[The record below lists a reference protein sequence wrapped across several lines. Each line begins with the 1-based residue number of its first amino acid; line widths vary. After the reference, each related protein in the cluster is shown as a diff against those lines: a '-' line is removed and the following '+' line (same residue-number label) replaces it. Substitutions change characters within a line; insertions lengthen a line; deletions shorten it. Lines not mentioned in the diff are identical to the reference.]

1 MQGGTFGKV
10 LLSSMGGAIG
20 GAVNNWAWQSKYIL
34 NEMVALEEEIWQ
46 GLGIPYQKL
55 NICSGDL

>member
-1 MQGGTFGKV
+1 MVCFCKGEDSQK
-10 LLSSMGGAIG
+10 LH
-20 GAVNNWAWQSKYIL
+20 

-55 NICSGDL
+55 NIFSGDL